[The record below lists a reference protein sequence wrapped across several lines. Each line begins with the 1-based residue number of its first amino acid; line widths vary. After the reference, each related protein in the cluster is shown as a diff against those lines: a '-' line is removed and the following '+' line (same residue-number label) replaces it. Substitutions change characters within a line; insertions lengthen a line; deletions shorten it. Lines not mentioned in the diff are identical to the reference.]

1 MSAPAPRKKRRFKK
15 QLSERP
21 AVVPFDPEGDAA
33 LCYVRQSHF
42 SDESTS
48 SESQVGDT
56 HRWTNAYGIPITETV
71 QDLHVSGDLEPE
83 KRDGLRLWLSDAPPK
98 PWKTLVVSKLDR
110 LVRNVMDALTLLEWL
125 RARGKRLICIAEG
138 IDSSNSMSEFM
149 ITLIAAFAR
158 MERERMRERF
168 RSAKARLKE
177 AGRWGGE
184 GHIYGT
190 MPVELPG
197 GGWILGLDP
206 LAVKI
211 LHKLS
216 KMARSG
222 TRLIDMARWLNEN
235 EVVTPRDRQLQL
247 GAERRGEDPAKL
259 ELRRYEWQGN
269 TLGRLLTDPA
279 LVEFGIFEPAEQ
291 AEIVARLEEKS
302 KRKTRGSNRPYEFS
316 GILVCP
322 ECSENLWHR
331 LTVVKRGDKNGK
343 PAVEYQYRFWQCPSR
358 KHGPAMNAE
367 EVEPLATQAFYKIFA
382 MVPVRER
389 IILPPTNHANQ
400 IAKLEREYGKLMS
413 GVARASSAED
423 RRRIMEDGEKILS
436 DIDTLRA
443 LPADP
448 GGVQWVPTDR
458 TWQQELAGMSPEDRR
473 LRWLELGFSFAVQKR
488 SDGTWRAGWRLP
500 DGWRDAMPEVAEWYD
515 RAANT
520 NETIEITELLDVPA
534 TRPTEPR
541 DSD

>member
-1 MSAPAPRKKRRFKK
+1 MSAPAPRKRRRFKK

-21 AVVPFDPEGDAA
+21 PVVPFTPEDDAA
-33 LCYVRQSHF
+33 VCYARQSHF
-42 SDESTS
+42 SDESMS
-48 SESQVGDT
+48 SEVQVRDT
-56 HRWTNAYGIPITETV
+56 HRWTSAYDVPVVATV
-71 QDLHVSGDLEPE
+71 EDLHVSGDLEPH
-83 KRDGLRLWLSDAPPK
+83 KRDGLRLWLSDAPPQ
-98 PWKTLVVSKLDR
+98 PWKTLVVPKLDR

-168 RSAKARLKE
+168 RSAKAALKE

-184 GHIYGT
+184 GHIYGS

-197 GGWILGLDP
+197 GGWVLGIDQY
-206 LAVKI
+206 AVKI
-211 LHKLS
+211 LHQLS
-216 KMARSG
+216 KKARSG
-222 TRLIDMARWLNEN
+222 DGLTDMSRWLNKN
-235 EVVTPRDRQLQL
+235 NIVTPRDRQLQL
-247 GAERRGEDPAKL
+247 GAERRGQDPTTV
-259 ELRRYEWQGN
+259 ELKGYKWQSN

-291 AEIVARLEEKS
+291 AEIVARLAEKS
-302 KRKTRGSNRPYEFS
+302 RRKTRGSNQPYEFS

-322 ECSENLWHR
+322 ECHENLWHR
-331 LTVVKRGDKNGK
+331 LTCVKRKGK
-343 PAVEYQYRFWQCPSR
+343 DGAPVEYLYRHWQCPSR
-358 KHGPAMNAE
+358 KHGPAMKAE

-413 GVARASSAED
+413 EVARAKSTAD
-423 RRRIMEDGEKILS
+423 RRRIMDDGDKILS

-458 TWQQELAGMSPEDRR
+458 TWQQELEGMTPEDRR

-488 SDGTWRAGWRLP
+488 SDGTWSAGWRLP
-500 DGWRDAMPEVAEWYD
+500 DGWREAMPEVSKWLDQA
-515 RAANT
+515 
-520 NETIEITELLDVPA
+520 IEGQQTLDIPPLL
-534 TRPTEPR
+534 R
-541 DSD
+541 SI